1 VIRRTLLA
9 LGVLVGAWLVLC
21 AVLFIWPRTSEA
33 PPKADVVVVL
43 SGGQNSRLDPALA
56 LMRRRI
62 APILAISSAFQDE
75 NWKKAQRLCRGELGP
90 TRYEVLCFTAKPYST
105 RGEAR
110 TVAALAREQG
120 WKRVV
125 VVTSAFHVT
134 RTRMLFRRCYDGKL
148 WVVGTKSPWWRLPEE
163 WVNETGKL
171 AVQLTLQRGC

>member
-9 LGVLVGAWLVLC
+9 LAVLVGAWLVLC
-21 AVLFIWPRTSEA
+21 AVLFIWPRGSGP

-43 SGGQNSRLDPALA
+43 SGGLNSRLDPALE

-62 APILAISSAFQDE
+62 APVLAISSAFQGDS
-75 NWKKAQRLCRGELGP
+75 WPKAQRLCRGDFA

-125 VVTSAFHVT
+125 VVTSTFHVT
-134 RTRMLFRRCYDGKL
+134 RTRMLFRRCYDGRL